1 MFPENEFYWSG
12 LSFLEIMSRDSEGL
26 KLNSYKIDSN
36 ALKSNLR
43 ELNEIRSELETT
55 ISQYRMNEEK
65 TIE

>member
-1 MFPENEFYWSG
+1 MFPENEFDWSG

-36 ALKSNLR
+36 TLKSNLR

>member
-1 MFPENEFYWSG
+1 
-12 LSFLEIMSRDSEGL
+12 MSRDSEGL

-36 ALKSNLR
+36 TLKSNLR